1 MNLNW
6 LLFKKSGR
14 QSLGRLSLTS
24 AAIALGVV
32 ILLSLAAVT
41 NGLVSQGQRQNWQVA
56 AYKAS
61 RNKDLQ
67 KPKGNEAP
75 LKISFL
81 SGSFGNLAKWQDED
95 ISVAS
100 LYAEPTTTLTLG
112 GLKNPAPG
120 EYYLSES
127 LAKVNSEHPEAKIG
141 DRFGTKYLGTLPAS
155 FVTSPD
161 SLSVVRGVTKE
172 ETLTKSDVAGDTF
185 VDMYQ
190 FDFDDDAKK
199 QLSIGSTILMSFGGT
214 ILLFPI
220 VMFVA
225 IATQLGSAQREQ
237 RYAAIRLVGGTRSQ
251 VTKMLMFESFIASL
265 TGVVVGSLI
274 HLATLPL
281 LREFRFN
288 GVRFMP
294 DDVSIHWDQ
303 YLWMISLTLILSM
316 LANWWG
322 MRHVQLSPLG
332 VARKQKVAKRPRVWR
347 VLPLLIGLGL
357 FVWMTL
363 PQGKEWVKNAS
374 AQDSTPIF
382 VMMAGVFLVMFG
394 LVLAGSW
401 LTYCIARL
409 AARRTKRPS
418 MLIASRRISVQ
429 SKQVF
434 RAVSGVVLALF
445 AGSFY
450 LAAVGGVDKLNADSI
465 NDNGYSQLNKT
476 AAIVELTNPNEKD
489 LTKDLRAQSFVKSA
503 DKITQV
509 SSEEGSM
516 SYIPCDVVSAYTR
529 HSCPDNKKFA
539 QINFI
544 AKVVKTPTT
553 VNEISG
559 KNQTTG
565 YLVQLKDNASVEQ
578 LRSFIATHTAAIA
591 DGHDV
596 YRYVAVGE
604 YAQRP
609 HINPAIKSFAEMAYG
624 GIGLTMFVAVCS
636 MIVSTIGGLLERRRS
651 LLTLR
656 LGGMTLSQMKRMVLI
671 ESLIPL
677 FAVSI
682 LAAGLGVWIAGVFLS
697 PLTDSVKATLTPTY
711 FIIVGSLLLAAVIG
725 IYRILPMI
733 KKITSLEENRTE

>member
-1 MNLNW
+1 MNLSW

-14 QSLGRLSLTS
+14 QSIGRLSLTS

-32 ILLSLAAVT
+32 ILLSLVAVT
-41 NGLVSQGQRQNWQVA
+41 NGLMSRAESAGWKVSVYN
-56 AYKAS
+56 AS
-61 RNKDLQ
+61 KDKELQ
-67 KPKGNEAP
+67 KPTHGEAP
-75 LKISFL
+75 LKISEV
-81 SGSFGNLAKWQDED
+81 GSLGNITKWQDKTVEET
-95 ISVAS
+95 A
-100 LYAEPTTTLTLG
+100 LYAEPTTTLTLD

-120 EYYLSES
+120 EYYLSEA
-127 LAKVNSEHPEAKIG
+127 LAKINREHPEAKIG
-141 DRFGTKYLGTLPAS
+141 DRFGTKYLGTIPAKYS
-155 FVTSPD
+155 QSPD
-161 SLSVVRGVTKE
+161 DLSVIRGASRE
-172 ETLTKSDVAGDTF
+172 EAFSKDAYGKNLF
-185 VDMYQ
+185 IDMYSFGSNNDVKNQ
-190 FDFDDDAKK
+190 
-199 QLSIGSTILMSFGGT
+199 IGITTTILLSFGGT

-251 VTKMLMFESFIASL
+251 VTKMLLFESFIASL
-265 TGVVVGSLI
+265 AGVIIGSLI

-288 GVRFMP
+288 DLRFIP
-294 DDVSIHWDQ
+294 DTVAVHWDQ
-303 YLWMISLTLILSM
+303 YFWMIGLTLVLSM

-332 VARKQKVAKRPRVWR
+332 VARKQKTAKKPRMWR
-347 VLPLLIGLGL
+347 VLPLLVGVGV
-357 FVWMTL
+357 FVWMSL
-363 PQGKEWVKNAS
+363 PQGREWIKNTS
-374 AQDSTPIF
+374 SQDPTPMYIIM
-382 VMMAGVFLVMFG
+382 VGVFLVMFG

-401 LTYCIARL
+401 LTYRIAKL
-409 AARRTKRPS
+409 SARRTKRPS
-418 MLIASRRISVQ
+418 MLIAGRRISVQ
-429 SKQVF
+429 YKQVF

-450 LAAVGGVDKLNADSI
+450 LAAVGGVDKLNADSV

-476 AAIVELTNPNEKD
+476 AALVELSNPNEKD
-489 LTKDLRAQSFVKSA
+489 LTELLRAQSFVKSA

-509 SSEEGSM
+509 DSEDGSM
-516 SYIPCDVVSAYTR
+516 SYIPCGIANTYTR
-529 HSCPDNKKFA
+529 HSCPDNKQFA
-539 QINFI
+539 QINFMS
-544 AKVVKTPTT
+544 KVVKTPATT
-553 VNEISG
+553 DEITGDKRTS
-559 KNQTTG
+559 G
-565 YLVQLKDNASVEQ
+565 YLVQLKDTASVEQ
-578 LRSFIATHTAAIA
+578 LRSFIATNTVAM
-591 DGHDV
+591 GGGQSL

-604 YAQRP
+604 YAQQP
-609 HINPAIKSFAEMAYG
+609 HINPVIKSFAEMAYG

-656 LGGMTLSQMKRMVLI
+656 LSGMTLTQMKRVVLI

-682 LAAGLGVWIAGVFLS
+682 LAAGLGVWVANVFLT
-697 PLTDSVKATLTPTY
+697 PLSSSVKATLTPTY
-711 FIIVGSLLLAAVIG
+711 FLIVGGLLLAAVIG